1 MGVRENNIEQLKEN
15 GFCVLKNIF
24 KKDDIAKL
32 KKKFAKCEKEVHEIC
47 RDVKP
52 DPYEY
57 VQQFEKESRVQIRSY
72 LDATVLE
79 TAKGTVLNITYFTL
93 INLNRYLGIYNIDLD
108 NRISFVIL
116 NIFALFND
124 FLKWSNSE
132 LQKVIKYGKNI
143 EERRK

>member
-24 KKDDIAKL
+24 KKDDIAEL

-47 RDVKP
+47 GDVKP

-79 TAKGTVLNITYFTL
+79 TAKGTVFDTSPIFLSLLFLFLSTY
-93 INLNRYLGIYNIDLD
+93 
-108 NRISFVIL
+108 
-116 NIFALFND
+116 
-124 FLKWSNSE
+124 
-132 LQKVIKYGKNI
+132 
-143 EERRK
+143 

>member
-1 MGVRENNIEQLKEN
+1 MGVRETNIDQLKEN

-24 KKDDIAKL
+24 KKDDIAEL

-79 TAKGTVLNITYFTL
+79 TAKGTVLNITYF
-93 INLNRYLGIYNIDLD
+93 
-108 NRISFVIL
+108 
-116 NIFALFND
+116 
-124 FLKWSNSE
+124 NSH
-132 LQKVIKYGKNI
+132 YS
-143 EERRK
+143 